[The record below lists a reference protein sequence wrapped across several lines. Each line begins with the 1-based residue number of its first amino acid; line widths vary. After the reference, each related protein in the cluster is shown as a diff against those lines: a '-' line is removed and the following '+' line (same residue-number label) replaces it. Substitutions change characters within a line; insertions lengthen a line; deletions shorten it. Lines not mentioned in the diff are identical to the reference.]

1 MTSCENEV
9 ECLRPVLDDVMTSCE
24 HEVDSSGPVLNDVMT
39 SCENEV
45 ECLRPVLNDVMT
57 SCENEVECLRPV
69 LNDVMTSCEH
79 EVDSSGSVLNDVM
92 TSCENEVECLR
103 PVLNDAVTICYKDE
117 DSLRPV
123 PNDVM
128 TSCENEVDSSGP
140 VQNDAMTSCYKE
152 EDIMRPVLDEV
163 MTSCEHEV
171 NSLGSVLNDVNKVK
185 VNEAQTYVA
194 VLDNT
199 IGPNDDDNSTLCI
212 PNATGSSLSIDSFD
226 NKGIA
231 TTKLNCQYVSQ
242 KPNYLNSTFSKHTME
257 TCNLPDF
264 KQIYCTE
271 THYGDEKDRITELG
285 FRQNI
290 DINVCRNIGQ
300 GNTEDAV
307 KEEIGEINGNTFELD
322 SEENTSKCSC
332 CSVTPCKK
340 QMTWSDMLP
349 DINELEISDDNNTS
363 ESYEIIDTFLT
374 KFNFSNIQVQSTNKA
389 VIDSDVRDERMSC
402 NPPDETVISTQGLL
416 THDSLVFD
424 HTSTEKKDDHT
435 TNEEIIEMNKVV
447 SDLVEMKRILN
458 RYQPAS
464 VNGDLEDLGLLELF
478 KEEQQDHSSKG
489 ITSTFIFIL
498 SLFNISQTFTLLYV
512 FLKSFCNSLILLG
525 TCS

>member
-1 MTSCENEV
+1 MASCK
-9 ECLRPVLDDVMTSCE
+9 
-24 HEVDSSGPVLNDVMT
+24 HIVDSSG
-39 SCENEV
+39 
-45 ECLRPVLNDVMT
+45 
-57 SCENEVECLRPV
+57 
-69 LNDVMTSCEH
+69 
-79 EVDSSGSVLNDVM
+79 
-92 TSCENEVECLR
+92 

-128 TSCENEVDSSGP
+128 TSCENEVDSLGPVLNDVMASCKHIVDSSGP
-140 VQNDAMTSCYKE
+140 VLNDAVTSCYKE
-152 EDIMRPVLDEV
+152 EDSMRPVLDEV

-171 NSLGSVLNDVNKVK
+171 NSLGSVLNDANNVK
-185 VNEAQTYVA
+185 VNEAQTYVK

-212 PNATGSSLSIDSFD
+212 PNATGSSLSIDIFD
-226 NKGIA
+226 NKEIA

-242 KPNYLNSTFSKHTME
+242 KPNYLNSTFSKHTTE

-264 KQIYCTE
+264 KQIYCTQA
-271 THYGDEKDRITELG
+271 HYGDEKDRITELG

-340 QMTWSDMLP
+340 QMTLSDMLP
-349 DINELEISDDNNTS
+349 DINELEISDDSNTS

-402 NPPDETVISTQGLL
+402 NPPDETLISTKGLL

-435 TNEEIIEMNKVV
+435 TNEEMIEMNKVV

-478 KEEQQDHSSKG
+478 KEERQDHSSKG

-512 FLKSFCNSLILLG
+512 FLKSFWNSLILLG
-525 TCS
+525 TRS